1 MSGASGP
8 QPSRGPVVVKLGGT
22 GVESPSQTPELWRA
36 VRRLAEA
43 ERLAGRPGVILV
55 HGGGK
60 AADAHLAKLG
70 HQTVR
75 HEGLRVTPPELMRD
89 LAGVLGGTINKSIV
103 AALQG
108 AGQRAVGLCPGEG
121 GTATFRRVTPGGADI
136 GLVGEITG
144 GDPSLVCS
152 LLEAG
157 IVPVFSPIGVDA
169 ASREGAGLLNVNADD
184 VAAGIAGVCGARL
197 LILLTDVPG
206 LLDAQRRLVHR
217 ATAGEIEVL
226 IARGVIS
233 GGMVPKVRAALDAAV
248 RRGVPTVIASWDDPA
263 ALLRIAEGHDVGTC
277 IEAGEHSHHLV
288 GSDS

>member
-22 GVESPSQTPELWRA
+22 GVESPSETPELWRA
-36 VRRLAEA
+36 VARLAEA
-43 ERLAGRPGVILV
+43 ERLAGRGGVILV

-108 AGQRAVGLCPGEG
+108 TGQRAVGLCPGEG

-144 GDPSLVCS
+144 GDPALVRS

-157 IVPVFSPIGVDA
+157 IVPVFSPIGVNA

-217 ATAGEIEVL
+217 ANAGDIEVL

-233 GGMVPKVRAALDAAV
+233 GGMVPKVRCSLRALAWGA
-248 RRGVPTVIASWDDPA
+248 PETVIADGAAADALSRALDDPGFGTRSRPEA
-263 ALLRIAEGHDVGTC
+263 A
-277 IEAGEHSHHLV
+277 
-288 GSDS
+288 